1 MAVLGNV
8 IGFGAFGVAARAW
21 QLGIQKRNLFQTPG
35 AYLLSGGVF
44 GAIGYW
50 LVGVEERQV
59 ELITQK
65 RKELGARRNPA
76 QTL

>member
-8 IGFGAFGVAARAW
+8 IGFGAFGIAARAW
-21 QLGIQKRNLFQTPG
+21 QLGVQKRNLFQLPG

-59 ELITQK
+59 ELIAQK
-65 RKELGARRNPA
+65 RKELEARRNPA

>member
-8 IGFGAFGVAARAW
+8 LGFGAFGIAARAW
-21 QLGIQKRNLFQTPG
+21 QLGIQNRYIFQAPG
-35 AYLLSGGVF
+35 SYILSGSVF

-50 LVGVEERQV
+50 LVGVEERQIY
-59 ELITQK
+59 LLAQK
-65 RKELGARRNPA
+65 RKEMAERRNTA